1 MSPSGNLKRT
11 PHMLRVKTPE
21 LPAECTW
28 MGAVYVLVDGDRAGE
43 QEKQMSADIMI
54 LEAVEPLEEEF
65 AWRKYISGVNL

>member
-1 MSPSGNLKRT
+1 MSPSGDLKRT

-43 QEKQMSADIMI
+43 QEKQMSTA
-54 LEAVEPLEEEF
+54 E
-65 AWRKYISGVNL
+65 